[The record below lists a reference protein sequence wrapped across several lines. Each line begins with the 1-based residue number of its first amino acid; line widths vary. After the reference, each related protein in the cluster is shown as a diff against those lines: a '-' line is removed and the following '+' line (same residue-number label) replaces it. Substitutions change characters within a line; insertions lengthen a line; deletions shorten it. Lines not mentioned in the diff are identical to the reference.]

1 MPMGGRQQQ
10 NRSSE
15 NLKRRVQEQDPER
28 GLQNGRQTR
37 LRLYTAYPFFLESIF
52 TDWEH
57 P

>member
-1 MPMGGRQQQ
+1 MGGRQQQ

-15 NLKRRVQEQDPER
+15 NLKKRVQEQDPER
-28 GLQNGRQTR
+28 GLHNGRQTR
-37 LRLYTAYPFFLESIF
+37 PRLYISLFFLESIF